1 MPDSFNPRDFHAR
14 ILRLSVIAVA
24 IISAAALSWSQRV
37 SAQTSAGKVPLT
49 HEAMW
54 AMRRVGAPNP
64 SPDGKWVVFSLVEP
78 AYDEKD
84 QVSDLWIVP
93 TDASAKPRR
102 LTFSKG
108 GESGMAWS
116 PDSQRLAFSAKREG
130 DDVSQIYVL
139 DVADGG
145 EALRV
150 TSLSTGARSP
160 QWRPD
165 GKALLF
171 TSTVFPGAADEEA
184 NKKIA
189 AERKALK
196 YKARVYEKFP
206 IRNWDKWL
214 EDTQAHLFV
223 QSLEPDAKAKDLL
236 AGTKLVSERGFAGRV
251 QDSGEEFDA
260 IWTPNGDAV
269 IFVATTNRDTAAYAT
284 TNSALFKVSAA
295 GGEPVQLTT
304 GNDSFSRPA
313 FRPDGKALYAASTV
327 EANGKV
333 YNLDR
338 LAKFSWPGEGQLGQ
352 PVIITAN
359 WDRSVGNFA
368 FTPDSKS
375 IYLTAEEAGNE
386 KLFTMPADGG
396 EVTLALDMTRGVYTG
411 LKIPARASSTIIV
424 ANWES
429 AMNPPEVFRLDLK
442 SKTQVPL
449 TNFNADRIA
458 KIDWQ
463 PLRHFWFTSKAG
475 KRIHNM
481 VALPPNFDENKKYP
495 LLVVMHGGPNNMWR
509 DNWGLRW
516 NYYLLARPGYVVLLT
531 NYSGS
536 TGFGEKF
543 AQSIQGDPFLG
554 PGNEINEGAD
564 EAIRLYKFVDGTR
577 QAAVGASYGG
587 HLANWMQATTT
598 RYKCLISHAGLINLE
613 SQWGTSDTIYSREIT
628 NGGPVWEQGPIWR
641 EQNPIRLAKNF
652 RTPILLSV
660 GENDF
665 RVPLNQTLENW
676 SVLQRLRIPSRLIVW
691 PEENHWISKGEDSRY
706 WYTEVYAWLKKYLGD
721 ANAPTA
727 DR

>member
-1 MPDSFNPRDFHAR
+1 MSSNSKTNYQSRSR
-14 ILRLSVIAVA
+14 LLTIILAIGFLS
-24 IISAAALSWSQRV
+24 SASLSLSLRV
-37 SAQTSAGKVPLT
+37 NAQTGSGKVPLT
-49 HEAMW
+49 HEMMW
-54 AMRRVGAPNP
+54 SMKRVSAPVP

-84 QVSDLWIVP
+84 QISDLWVVP
-93 TDASAKPRR
+93 VDGSAKPRR
-102 LTFSKG
+102 LTFSKS
-108 GESGMAWS
+108 GESGVAWS
-116 PDSQRLAFSAKREG
+116 PDSQRVAFSAKREG
-130 DDVSQIYVL
+130 DEVNQIYVL
-139 DVADGG
+139 DIADGG
-145 EALRV
+145 EAFRV
-150 TSLSTGARSP
+150 TTLSTGARSP

-206 IRNWDKWL
+206 IRNWDKWI

-223 QSLEPDAKAKDLL
+223 QDLEPEAKAKDLL
-236 AGTKLVSERGFAGRV
+236 AGTKLSSERGFAARV
-251 QDSGEEFDA
+251 QDSGEEFEA
-260 IWTPNGDAV
+260 VWTPDGASI
-269 IFVATTNRDTAAYAT
+269 IFIATTNRDTAAYST
-284 TNSALFKVSAA
+284 TNTSLFKVSAA

-304 GNDSFSRPA
+304 GKDSFSRPL
-313 FRPDGKALYAASTV
+313 FRPDGKALYAMFSV

-338 LAKFSWPGEGQLGQ
+338 LAMFTWPNLGP
-352 PVIITAN
+352 PVILTAN
-359 WDRSVGNFA
+359 FDRSVGSFA
-368 FTPDSKS
+368 PTPDSKW
-375 IYLTAEEAGNE
+375 IYFTAEEAGNE
-386 KLFTMPADGG
+386 KVFSLPADGG
-396 EVTLALDMTRGVYTG
+396 EVKLAMDMTRGVFTG
-411 LKIPARASSTIIV
+411 LKIPSKASSTILI

-442 SKTQVPL
+442 SKTQTAL
-449 TNFNADRIA
+449 TNFNEERVS

-475 KRIHNM
+475 RRIHNM
-481 VALPPNFDENKKYP
+481 IALPPNFDENKKYP
-495 LLVVMHGGPNNMWR
+495 LLVVMHGGPNSMWR
-509 DNWGLRW
+509 DSWGLRW
-516 NYYLLARPGYVVLLT
+516 NYHLLARPGYVVLLT

-543 AQSIQGDPFLG
+543 AQSIQGDPLDG
-554 PGNEINEGAD
+554 PGKEINEAAD
-564 EAIRLYKFVDGTR
+564 EAIRLYRFVDGTR
-577 QAAVGASYGG
+577 QAAAGASYGG

-598 RYKCLISHAGLINLE
+598 RYRALISHAGLINLE
-613 SQWGTSDTIYSREIT
+613 SQWGTSDTIYQREMT

-641 EQNPIRLAKNF
+641 EQNPIRFAKNF

-691 PEENHWISKGEDSRY
+691 PEENHWIMKGEDSRY
-706 WYTEVYAWLKKYLGD
+706 WYQEVYGWLKKYLGEGT
-721 ANAPTA
+721 ANA
-727 DR
+727 D